1 MLREIPLIGEM
12 SRSDKRVAVFARKRW
27 HGIYAVAEGADVS
40 DTANI
45 SIIIKHSITTVGA
58 DPCEIPLSGE
68 MSRSDKRVA
77 VRLRT
82 PVRTVQMFTLKNL
95 IGYHIFIARPRE
107 HTWVLP
113 YSC

>member
-1 MLREIPLIGEM
+1 MPCKM
-12 SRSDKRVAVFARKRW
+12 T
-27 HGIYAVAEGADVS
+27 EGADVS
-40 DTANI
+40 DSANLSVTI
-45 SIIIKHSITTVGA
+45 VGA

-82 PVRTVQMFTLKNL
+82 PVRTVQMFTLKDL
-95 IGYHIFIARPRE
+95 IGYHIFIERPRE